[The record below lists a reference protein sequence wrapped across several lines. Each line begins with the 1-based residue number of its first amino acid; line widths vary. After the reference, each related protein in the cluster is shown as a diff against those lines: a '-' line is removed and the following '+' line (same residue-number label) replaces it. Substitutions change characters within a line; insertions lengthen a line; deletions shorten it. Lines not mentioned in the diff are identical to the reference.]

1 MKLSREKIQRM
12 IEGTGG
18 TGGGSSEGDSL
29 DFQAWANGSFLSLKN
44 GGTVLGDTEFKGAL
58 TLNQENVATQKW
70 VDNNYLSIDFFRGVF
85 KVYAQNGEITPNNT
99 NLLTAATNI
108 KAMFGFWT
116 ESYISALGRG
126 NGQAV
131 IVSAL
136 NDLSDVNLSSPQNGQ
151 VLTYNYQTGKWVNS
165 NMPSLTGYAT
175 KQWVQD
181 QGYLTQHQSLAGYAT
196 QSWVGD
202 KLTQLQGTLKDWT
215 DNNYVSIA
223 FFRTLFRAYNA
234 AGNAEITPNHTDLA
248 GSINNIKAMFGFWT
262 ESYISALGRGNGQ
275 AVIVSALNDLS
286 DVNLSSPQNGQV
298 LTYNY
303 QTGKWVNSNM
313 PSLTGYATQSWV
325 QDQGY
330 LTQHQSLAGYAT
342 QSWVNN
348 KGYATE
354 TWVNNKGYA
363 TETWV
368 GQNYLGL
375 HATADAATKLATAR
389 TIWGQSFNGT
399 ANVSGNMSS
408 VGNITMDGNGS
419 YRISPNGMSIY
430 IGNVNNSGWVYLAD
444 MCSQSNTSSV
454 TYWKIM
460 NNGNSEFANVLS
472 NGYVTALSDIRFKD
486 VINRTAL
493 SLEAIAS
500 ASLIRFTWKER
511 DDKTIHVGGIAQEW
525 ENILPEAVVK
535 DADGRLTMDY
545 GVIGMVAAVS
555 LAREMQDQ
563 QAKIASLEERIARLE
578 SMLGL

>member
-1 MKLSREKIQRM
+1 MRTEDEKIKQIAEQVAMRVVK
-12 IEGTGG
+12 IY
-18 TGGGSSEGDSL
+18 GGGGNMSSYLQD
-29 DFQAWANGSFLSLKN
+29 WANKTFLSLEN

-70 VDNNYLSIDFFRGVF
+70 VDDNYLSIDFFRGVF

-131 IVSAL
+131 IV
-136 NDLSDVNLSSPQNGQ
+136 N
-151 VLTYNYQTGKWVNS
+151 
-165 NMPSLTGYAT
+165 
-175 KQWVQD
+175 
-181 QGYLTQHQSLAGYAT
+181 
-196 QSWVGD
+196 
-202 KLTQLQGTLKDWT
+202 
-215 DNNYVSIA
+215 
-223 FFRTLFRAYNA
+223 
-234 AGNAEITPNHTDLA
+234 
-248 GSINNIKAMFGFWT
+248 
-262 ESYISALGRGNGQ
+262 ALG
-275 AVIVSALNDLS
+275 DLS

-354 TWVNNKGYA
+354 TWV
-363 TETWV
+363 
-368 GQNYLGL
+368 GQNYLGIND
-375 HATADAATKLATAR
+375 TAAAANKLATAR

-408 VGNITMDGNGS
+408 VGNITMDGSGS
-419 YRISPNGMSIY
+419 YRISPNGQSLY
-430 IGNVNNSGWVYLAD
+430 IGNSNNSGWVYLAD

-486 VINRTAL
+486 VIDHTAL

-500 ASLIRFTWKER
+500 ASVIRFTWKNR
-511 DDKTIHVGGIAQEW
+511 HDSRVHVGGIAQEW
-525 ENILPEAVVK
+525 EKILPEAVVK
-535 DADGRLTMDY
+535 DADGRLSMDY

>member
-1 MKLSREKIQRM
+1 MKLSREAIQRM
-12 IEGTGG
+12 IDGTGG

-126 NGQAV
+126 NGQAI

-202 KLTQLQGTLKDWT
+202 RLTQLQGIIEDWT

-223 FFRTLFRAYNA
+223 FFNRLFHALN
-234 AGNAEITPNHTDLA
+234 GSNPVPPNNTTTQIT
-248 GSINNIKAMFGFWT
+248 SVQAMFGFWT
-262 ESYISALGRGNGQ
+262 QSYISALGRGDGQ
-275 AVIVSALNDLS
+275 AVVINALGDLS

-298 LTYNY
+298 LAYNY

-313 PSLTGYATQSWV
+313 PSLTGYATEQWV

-354 TWVNNKGYA
+354 TWV
-363 TETWV
+363 
-368 GQNYLGL
+368 GQNYLGIND
-375 HATADAATKLATAR
+375 TAAAANKLATAR

-408 VGNITMDGNGS
+408 VGNITMDGSGS

-430 IGNVNNSGWVYLAD
+430 IGNANNSGWVYLAD

-486 VINRTAL
+486 VIDHTAL

-500 ASLIRFTWKER
+500 ASVIRFTWKNR
-511 DDKTIHVGGIAQEW
+511 HDSRVHVGGIAQEW
-525 ENILPEAVVK
+525 EKILPEAVVK
-535 DADGRLTMDY
+535 DADGRLSMDY

>member
-12 IEGTGG
+12 IAGTGG

-70 VDNNYLSIDFFRGVF
+70 TDDNYVSIAFFRTLFRAYNAAGN
-85 KVYAQNGEITPNNT
+85 AEITPNHT
-99 NLLTAATNI
+99 DLAGSIDNI

-181 QGYLTQHQSLAGYAT
+181 QGYLTHHQSLAGYAT
-196 QSWVGD
+196 QSWVGER
-202 KLTQLQGTLKDWT
+202 LTQLQGIIQDWT

-223 FFRTLFRAYNA
+223 YFNRLFHALN
-234 AGNAEITPNHTDLA
+234 GSNPVPPNNMTTQIT
-248 GSINNIKAMFGFWT
+248 SVQAMFGFWT
-262 ESYISALGRGNGQ
+262 QSYISALGRGDGQ
-275 AVIVSALNDLS
+275 AVVINALGDLS
-286 DVNLSSPQNGQV
+286 DVNLSSPQEGQV
-298 LTYNY
+298 LAYNY

-313 PSLTGYATQSWV
+313 PSLTGYATEQWV

-342 QSWVNN
+342 QAWVND
-348 KGYATE
+348 
-354 TWVNNKGYA
+354 KGYA

-368 GQNYLGL
+368 GQHYLGIND
-375 HATADAATKLATAR
+375 TAAAANKLATAR
-389 TIWGQSFNGT
+389 TIWGQSFDGT

-430 IGNVNNSGWVYLAD
+430 IGNANNSGWVYLAD

-486 VINRTAL
+486 VIDHTAL
-493 SLEAIAS
+493 SLKAIAS

-525 ENILPEAVVK
+525 EKILPEAVVK
-535 DADGRLTMDY
+535 DSDGRLSMDY

>member
-151 VLTYNYQTGKWVNS
+151 VLAYNYQTGKWVNS
-165 NMPSLTGYAT
+165 NMPSLTGYA
-175 KQWVQD
+175 K
-181 QGYLTQHQSLAGYAT
+181 
-196 QSWVGD
+196 
-202 KLTQLQGTLKDWT
+202 
-215 DNNYVSIA
+215 
-223 FFRTLFRAYNA
+223 
-234 AGNAEITPNHTDLA
+234 
-248 GSINNIKAMFGFWT
+248 
-262 ESYISALGRGNGQ
+262 
-275 AVIVSALNDLS
+275 
-286 DVNLSSPQNGQV
+286 
-298 LTYNY
+298 
-303 QTGKWVNSNM
+303 
-313 PSLTGYATQSWV
+313 QSWV

-342 QSWVNN
+342 QS
-348 KGYATE
+348 
-354 TWVNNKGYA
+354 WVNNKGYA

-408 VGNITMDGNGS
+408 VGNITMDGSGS

-430 IGNVNNSGWVYLAD
+430 IGNSNNSGWVYMAD

-486 VINRTAL
+486 VINHTAL

-500 ASLIRFTWKER
+500 ASLIRFTWKNR
-511 DDKTIHVGGIAQEW
+511 HDSRVHVGGIAQEW
-525 ENILPEAVVK
+525 EKILPEAVVK

>member
-70 VDNNYLSIDFFRGVF
+70 VDDNYLSIDFFRGVF

-202 KLTQLQGTLKDWT
+202 RLTQLQGIIEDWT

-223 FFRTLFRAYNA
+223 FFNRLFHALN
-234 AGNAEITPNHTDLA
+234 GSNPVPPNNTTTQIT
-248 GSINNIKAMFGFWT
+248 SIQAMFGFWT
-262 ESYISALGRGNGQ
+262 QSYISALGRGDGQ
-275 AVIVSALNDLS
+275 AVVINALGDLS
-286 DVNLSSPQNGQV
+286 DVNLSSPQDGQV

-313 PSLTGYATQSWV
+313 PSLTGYATESWV
-325 QDQGY
+325 ESQGY

-342 QSWVNN
+342 QSWVNS
-348 KGYATE
+348 
-354 TWVNNKGYA
+354 KGYA

-368 GQNYLGL
+368 GQNYLGIND
-375 HATADAATKLATAR
+375 TAAAANKLATAR

-419 YRISPNGMSIY
+419 YRISPNGMSLY
-430 IGNVNNSGWVYLAD
+430 IGNSNNSGWVYMAD

-486 VINRTAL
+486 VIDHTAL

-500 ASLIRFTWKER
+500 ASLIRFIWKNR
-511 DDKTIHVGGIAQEW
+511 HDSRVHVGGIAQEW
-525 ENILPEAVVK
+525 EKILPEAVVK
-535 DADGRLTMDY
+535 DADGRLSMDY

>member
-136 NDLSDVNLSSPQNGQ
+136 NDLSDVNLTSPQNGQ

-223 FFRTLFRAYNA
+223 FFNRLFHALN
-234 AGNAEITPNHTDLA
+234 GSNPVTPNNTTTQIT
-248 GSINNIKAMFGFWT
+248 SVQAMFGFWT
-262 ESYISALGRGNGQ
+262 QSYISALGRGDGQ
-275 AVIVSALNDLS
+275 AVVINALGDLS

-313 PSLTGYATQSWV
+313 PSLTGYATEQWV

-368 GQNYLGL
+368 GQNYLGIND
-375 HATADAATKLATAR
+375 TAAAANKLATAR

-408 VGNITMDGNGS
+408 VGNITMDGSGS
-419 YRISPNGMSIY
+419 YRISPNGMSLY
-430 IGNVNNSGWVYLAD
+430 IGNSNNSGWVYLAD

-486 VINRTAL
+486 VIDHTAL

-500 ASLIRFTWKER
+500 ASLIRFTWKNR
-511 DDKTIHVGGIAQEW
+511 HDKTIHVGGIAQEW
-525 ENILPEAVVK
+525 EKILPEAVVK
-535 DADGRLTMDY
+535 DADGRLSMDY

>member
-1 MKLSREKIQRM
+1 MRTEDEKIKQIAEQVAMRVVK
-12 IEGTGG
+12 IY
-18 TGGGSSEGDSL
+18 GGGGNMSSYLQD
-29 DFQAWANGSFLSLKN
+29 WANKTFLSLEN

-70 VDNNYLSIDFFRGVF
+70 VDDNYLSIDFFRGVF

-131 IVSAL
+131 IVNAL
-136 NDLSDVNLSSPQNGQ
+136 GDLSDVNLSSPQNGQ

-196 QSWVGD
+196 QSWV
-202 KLTQLQGTLKDWT
+202 
-215 DNNYVSIA
+215 
-223 FFRTLFRAYNA
+223 
-234 AGNAEITPNHTDLA
+234 
-248 GSINNIKAMFGFWT
+248 
-262 ESYISALGRGNGQ
+262 
-275 AVIVSALNDLS
+275 
-286 DVNLSSPQNGQV
+286 
-298 LTYNY
+298 
-303 QTGKWVNSNM
+303 
-313 PSLTGYATQSWV
+313 
-325 QDQGY
+325 
-330 LTQHQSLAGYAT
+330 
-342 QSWVNN
+342 
-348 KGYATE
+348 
-354 TWVNNKGYA
+354 NNKGYA

-368 GQNYLGL
+368 GQNYLGIND
-375 HATADAATKLATAR
+375 TAAAANKLATAR

-408 VGNITMDGNGS
+408 VGNITMDGSGS
-419 YRISPNGMSIY
+419 YRISPNGQSLY
-430 IGNVNNSGWVYLAD
+430 IGNSNNSGWVYLAD

-486 VINRTAL
+486 VIDHTAL

-525 ENILPEAVVK
+525 EKILPEAVVK
-535 DADGRLTMDY
+535 DADGRLSMDY

>member
-12 IEGTGG
+12 IEGSGG

-70 VDNNYLSIDFFRGVF
+70 VDDNYLSIDFFRGVF

-181 QGYLTQHQSLAGYAT
+181 QGYLTRHQSLAGYAT

-202 KLTQLQGTLKDWT
+202 RLTQLQGIIKDWT

-223 FFRTLFRAYNA
+223 YFNRLFHALN
-234 AGNAEITPNHTDLA
+234 GSNPVPPNNTTTQIT
-248 GSINNIKAMFGFWT
+248 SIQAMFGFWT
-262 ESYISALGRGNGQ
+262 QSYISALGRGDGQ
-275 AVIVSALNDLS
+275 AVVINALGDLS
-286 DVNLSSPQNGQV
+286 DVNLSSPQDGQV

-313 PSLTGYATQSWV
+313 PSLTGYATESWV
-325 QDQGY
+325 ESQGY

-342 QSWVNN
+342 QSWVNS
-348 KGYATE
+348 
-354 TWVNNKGYA
+354 KGYA

-368 GQNYLGL
+368 GQNYLGIND
-375 HATADAATKLATAR
+375 TAAAANKLATAR

-419 YRISPNGMSIY
+419 YRISPNGMSLY
-430 IGNVNNSGWVYLAD
+430 IGNSNNSGWVYMAD

-486 VINRTAL
+486 VIDHTAL

-500 ASLIRFTWKER
+500 ASLIRFTWKNR
-511 DDKTIHVGGIAQEW
+511 HDSRVHVGGIAQEW
-525 ENILPEAVVK
+525 EKILPEAVVK
-535 DADGRLTMDY
+535 DADGRLSMDY

>member
-126 NGQAV
+126 DGQAV
-131 IVSAL
+131 VINAL
-136 NDLSDVNLSSPQNGQ
+136 GDLSDVNLSSPQNGQ
-151 VLTYNYQTGKWVNS
+151 VLAYNYQTGKWV
-165 NMPSLTGYAT
+165 T
-175 KQWVQD
+175 
-181 QGYLTQHQSLAGYAT
+181 
-196 QSWVGD
+196 
-202 KLTQLQGTLKDWT
+202 
-215 DNNYVSIA
+215 
-223 FFRTLFRAYNA
+223 
-234 AGNAEITPNHTDLA
+234 
-248 GSINNIKAMFGFWT
+248 
-262 ESYISALGRGNGQ
+262 
-275 AVIVSALNDLS
+275 
-286 DVNLSSPQNGQV
+286 
-298 LTYNY
+298 
-303 QTGKWVNSNM
+303 SNM

-368 GQNYLGL
+368 GQNYLGIND
-375 HATADAATKLATAR
+375 TAAAANKLATAR

-408 VGNITMDGNGS
+408 VGNITMDGSGS

-430 IGNVNNSGWVYLAD
+430 IGNSNNSGWVYMAD

-500 ASLIRFTWKER
+500 ASLIRFTWKNR
-511 DDKTIHVGGIAQEW
+511 HDSRVHVGGIAQEW
-525 ENILPEAVVK
+525 EKILPEAVVK

>member
-1 MKLSREKIQRM
+1 MRTEDEKIKQIAEQVAMRVVK
-12 IEGTGG
+12 IY
-18 TGGGSSEGDSL
+18 GGGGNMSSYLQD
-29 DFQAWANGSFLSLKN
+29 WANKTFLSLEN

-70 VDNNYLSIDFFRGVF
+70 VDDNYLSIDFFRGVF

-131 IVSAL
+131 IV
-136 NDLSDVNLSSPQNGQ
+136 N
-151 VLTYNYQTGKWVNS
+151 
-165 NMPSLTGYAT
+165 
-175 KQWVQD
+175 
-181 QGYLTQHQSLAGYAT
+181 
-196 QSWVGD
+196 
-202 KLTQLQGTLKDWT
+202 
-215 DNNYVSIA
+215 
-223 FFRTLFRAYNA
+223 
-234 AGNAEITPNHTDLA
+234 
-248 GSINNIKAMFGFWT
+248 
-262 ESYISALGRGNGQ
+262 ALG
-275 AVIVSALNDLS
+275 DLS

-368 GQNYLGL
+368 GQNYLGIND
-375 HATADAATKLATAR
+375 TAAAANKLATAR

-408 VGNITMDGNGS
+408 VGNITMDGSGS
-419 YRISPNGMSIY
+419 YRISPNGQSLY
-430 IGNVNNSGWVYLAD
+430 IGNSNNSGWVYLAD

-486 VINRTAL
+486 VIDHTAL

-500 ASLIRFTWKER
+500 ASVIRFTWKNR
-511 DDKTIHVGGIAQEW
+511 HDSRVHVGGIAQEW
-525 ENILPEAVVK
+525 EKILPEAVVK
-535 DADGRLTMDY
+535 DADGRLSMDY